1 MMPSTDSSP
10 EASSTSREL
19 EHRVRLVLMLGTL
32 VTLLLI
38 PLKVT
43 SLGYMPKDDA
53 LRHSARVIAD
63 KPWDQ
68 ILVTD
73 GKFPM
78 EFSFGW
84 DLYLQGWHALMGLGT
99 DGLVVVSL
107 LTCWLFF
114 LFLPLR
120 WVRHPIV
127 WLAVL
132 ALLSLV
138 GYERWTLGRP
148 LILAQAF
155 LMACMF
161 ILCRRGDDD
170 LTRRDLIAMGVAIG
184 LSSFIHGSWYLWAM
198 LPMAL
203 VLDGRLKEAIRLGVV
218 WAMAVVVS
226 ALLTLQPVT
235 FLVSHAKLPL
245 NALGGFQVSRTLVT
259 EFFPSTGTP
268 AWLGVLAIVW
278 ILSRQSETK
287 LTRGEKTL
295 WVFVC
300 MTWLLGIKVGRFWF
314 DWGIPASM
322 VWLVQRL
329 EGMWDRLEGQPAW
342 IRLRAGGGILLAT
355 FLVMTANYNDR
366 WTRILSVEF
375 LEASN
380 PEHQEWLPEPGG
392 ILYSSD
398 MEDFFLTMY
407 KNPKADWKYVLGP
420 EPGLMTDENYKIW
433 WNIRWNFGAGKAFLP
448 WVEKMT
454 PKDRLFI
461 GASSGQKPNI
471 PGLEWHYVAT
481 DMWSGRL
488 PRQSKASVEP
498 RTAPVANPEKQ
509 GNLPASGTQ
518 AAPATPATP
527 PAPAAQ

>member
-1 MMPSTDSSP
+1 MMTSTVSSP
-10 EASSTSREL
+10 EDSIASSEL
-19 EHRVRLVLMLGTL
+19 EHRVRLILMLGTL

-38 PLKVT
+38 PLKVI

-78 EFSFGW
+78 ELSFGW
-84 DLYLQGWHALMGLGT
+84 DLYLQGWHSLLGLGA
-99 DGLVVVSL
+99 DGLVVVSI
-107 LTCWLFF
+107 LTCWLVF

-132 ALLSLV
+132 VLLSLV
-138 GYERWTLGRP
+138 GFERWSLGRP

-155 LMACMF
+155 LMVCMF
-161 ILCRRGDDD
+161 ILCRRGNED

-203 VLDGRLKEAIRLGVV
+203 VLDARWREAIRLGMV
-218 WAMAVVVS
+218 WLIAVVAS

-235 FLVSHAKLPL
+235 FLVAHAKLPL
-245 NALGGFQVSRTLVT
+245 NALGGFQISRTMVT
-259 EFFPSTGTP
+259 EFFPSNGTL

-278 ILSRQSETK
+278 ILSSPTEKK

-300 MTWLLGIKVGRFWF
+300 LTWLLGIKVGRFWY
-314 DWGIPASM
+314 DWGIPASL
-322 VWLVQRL
+322 VWLVLRL
-329 EGMWDRLEGQPAW
+329 EGMWDRLEAQPAW
-342 IRLRAGGGILLAT
+342 VKLRSGGGILLAA
-355 FLVMTANYNDR
+355 FLVLTANYNDR

-392 ILYSSD
+392 ILYSSE
-398 MEDFFLTMY
+398 MGHFFLTIY
-407 KNPKADWKYVLGP
+407 KNPKADWKYILGP
-420 EPGLMTDENYKIW
+420 EAGLMTDEDYKIW
-433 WNIRWNFGAGKAFLP
+433 WNIRWNFGAGKAYLP

-454 PKDRLFI
+454 PKDRLI
-461 GASSGQKPNI
+461 KSAGSGQQPDI
-471 PGLEWHYVAT
+471 PGLEWHFVAT
-481 DMWSGRL
+481 DTWSGRL
-488 PRQSKASVEP
+488 PREGDASNKE
-498 RTAPVANPEKQ
+498 TQTPVDDPEKQ
-509 GNLPASGTQ
+509 DDKPDSGTPTI
-518 AAPATPATP
+518 PATPATP